1 MAQKRA
7 HHAGQAETLAE
18 VTLAEVTRAL
28 LDEQDVD
35 ARWTGIRAG
44 RSRLTTTLEG
54 PAE

>member
-7 HHAGQAETLAE
+7 HHAGQSE
-18 VTLAEVTRAL
+18 TLAEVTRAL

-44 RSRLTTTLEG
+44 RSRLITTLEG
-54 PAE
+54 PSE

>member
-7 HHAGQAETLAE
+7 HYAGQAE
-18 VTLAEVTRAL
+18 TLAEVTRAL

-35 ARWTGIRAG
+35 ARWTGIRVG